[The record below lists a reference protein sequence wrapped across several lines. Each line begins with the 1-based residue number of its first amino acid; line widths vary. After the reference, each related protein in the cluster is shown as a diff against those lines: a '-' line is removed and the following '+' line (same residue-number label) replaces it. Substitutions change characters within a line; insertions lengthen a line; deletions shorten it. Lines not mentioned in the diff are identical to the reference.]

1 MQRKEGLMVIGA
13 AIGDV
18 TVMPAPKNL
27 PSAGSTPMERIC
39 LSTGGDAL
47 NEATVAARL
56 GCKTALVTLL
66 GRDDMAAIIRSHCD
80 REGVR
85 LLGPQAPEMDTG
97 LNVVLVDET
106 GERRFLTNANSTLRR
121 LSLAHILPV
130 LETEEYAAA
139 RAVCLASLF
148 VSPALTLTDTEA
160 LFRRVKADGK
170 LLCADT
176 TRPKHGETA
185 ADAAGALKH
194 LDWFFPNL
202 EEALRLT
209 KADSPRAAAETLLSA
224 GVRHVALKLGGEG
237 CLLASR
243 ETDFGEEI
251 AVPPEPLRASAN
263 DRRGECGCAAALS
276 RTGSALDA
284 CAPSMATS
292 ARTVRSTFRVVPA
305 VPGVHCVD
313 ATGAGD
319 TFAASFQCAL
329 LAGEPPVRCAAYA
342 DAVASLCVEQP
353 GATSAALAPD
363 EIARRRDA
371 VLARL

>member
-1 MQRKEGLMVIGA
+1 MRREGGLMVIGA

-27 PSAGSTPMERIC
+27 PSAGSTPMERIR

-56 GCKTALVTLL
+56 GCRTALVTLL

-85 LLGPQAPEMDTG
+85 LLGPEAPEMDTG

-176 TRPKHGETA
+176 TRPKHGETV

-243 ETDFGEEI
+243 ETDFGE
-251 AVPPEPLRASAN
+251 
-263 DRRGECGCAAALS
+263 DF
-276 RTGSALDA
+276 
-284 CAPSMATS
+284 PS
-292 ARTVRSTFRVVPA
+292 STHFRVVPA

-342 DAVASLCVEQP
+342 NAVASLCVEQP

>member
-1 MQRKEGLMVIGA
+1 MRREGGLMVIGA

-27 PSAGSTPMERIC
+27 PSAGSTPMERIR

-56 GCKTALVTLL
+56 GCRTALVTLL
-66 GRDDMAAIIRSHCD
+66 GRDDMASIIRSRCD

-85 LLGPQAPEMDTG
+85 LLAAEDSRTDTG

-106 GERRFLTNANSTLRR
+106 GERRFLTNANGTLRR
-121 LSLAHILPV
+121 LSLEHILPV

-176 TRPKHGETA
+176 TRPKHGETV

-202 EEALRLT
+202 EEALFLT
-209 KADSPRAAAETLLSA
+209 KADSPRAAAEALLSA

-243 ETDFGEEI
+243 ETDFGEEP
-251 AVPPEPLRASAN
+251 AVRPEHLRASAN

-276 RTGSALDA
+276 RTESVPDA
-284 CAPSMATS
+284 CAPSMS
-292 ARTVRSTFRVVPA
+292 ASAPSPTHFRVVPA
-305 VPGVHCVD
+305 VPGVRCVD

-342 DAVASLCVEQP
+342 NAVASLCVEQP
-353 GATSAALAPD
+353 GATSAALDPD
-363 EIARRRDA
+363 EIARRRDM

>member
-1 MQRKEGLMVIGA
+1 MRREGGLMVIGA

-27 PSAGSTPMERIC
+27 PSAGSTPMERIR

-66 GRDDMAAIIRSHCD
+66 GRDDMAAIIRDHC
-80 REGVR
+80 RRAGVR

-160 LFRRVKADGK
+160 LFRRIKADGK

-243 ETDFGEEI
+243 ETDFGE
-251 AVPPEPLRASAN
+251 
-263 DRRGECGCAAALS
+263 DF
-276 RTGSALDA
+276 
-284 CAPSMATS
+284 PS
-292 ARTVRSTFRVVPA
+292 STRFRVVPA

-342 DAVASLCVEQP
+342 NAVASLCVEQP

>member
-1 MQRKEGLMVIGA
+1 MQRKDSLMVIGA

-27 PSAGSTPMERIC
+27 PSAGSTPMERIR

-85 LLGPQAPEMDTG
+85 LLGPEAPEMDTG

-243 ETDFGEEI
+243 ETDFGE
-251 AVPPEPLRASAN
+251 
-263 DRRGECGCAAALS
+263 DF
-276 RTGSALDA
+276 
-284 CAPSMATS
+284 PS
-292 ARTVRSTFRVVPA
+292 STHFRVVPA

-342 DAVASLCVEQP
+342 NAVASLCVEQP

>member
-1 MQRKEGLMVIGA
+1 MSVS
-13 AIGDV
+13 V
-18 TVMPAPKNL
+18 
-27 PSAGSTPMERIC
+27 SAGETNR
-39 LSTGGDAL
+39 L
-47 NEATVAARL
+47 ARQ
-56 GCKTALVTLL
+56 T
-66 GRDDMAAIIRSHCD
+66 
-80 REGVR
+80 
-85 LLGPQAPEMDTG
+85 
-97 LNVVLVDET
+97 
-106 GERRFLTNANSTLRR
+106 
-121 LSLAHILPV
+121 
-130 LETEEYAAA
+130 A

-209 KADSPRAAAETLLSA
+209 KADSPRAAAEALLSA

-243 ETDFGEEI
+243 ETDFGE
-251 AVPPEPLRASAN
+251 
-263 DRRGECGCAAALS
+263 DF
-276 RTGSALDA
+276 
-284 CAPSMATS
+284 PS
-292 ARTVRSTFRVVPA
+292 STHFRVVPA
-305 VPGVHCVD
+305 VPGVRCVD

-342 DAVASLCVEQP
+342 NAVASLCVEQP

>member
-1 MQRKEGLMVIGA
+1 MRREGGLMVIGA

-27 PSAGSTPMERIC
+27 PSAGSTPMERIR
-39 LSTGGDAL
+39 LSTGGDAR

-85 LLGPQAPEMDTG
+85 LLGPEASEMDTG

-121 LSLAHILPV
+121 LSLEHILPV

-202 EEALRLT
+202 EEALFLT
-209 KADSPRAAAETLLSA
+209 KADSPRAAAEALLSA

-243 ETDFGEEI
+243 ETDFGED
-251 AVPPEPLRASAN
+251 S
-263 DRRGECGCAAALS
+263 
-276 RTGSALDA
+276 
-284 CAPSMATS
+284 PSPTH
-292 ARTVRSTFRVVPA
+292 FRVVPA
-305 VPGVHCVD
+305 VPGVRCVD

-342 DAVASLCVEQP
+342 NAVASLCVEQP

>member
-1 MQRKEGLMVIGA
+1 MRREGGLMVIGA

-27 PSAGSTPMERIC
+27 PSAGSTPMERIR

-85 LLGPQAPEMDTG
+85 LLGPEAPEMDTG

-121 LSLAHILPV
+121 LSLEHILPV

-243 ETDFGEEI
+243 ETDFGED
-251 AVPPEPLRASAN
+251 S
-263 DRRGECGCAAALS
+263 
-276 RTGSALDA
+276 
-284 CAPSMATS
+284 PS
-292 ARTVRSTFRVVPA
+292 STHFRVVPA

-342 DAVASLCVEQP
+342 NAVASLCVEQP
-353 GATSAALAPD
+353 GATSATLAPD

>member
-1 MQRKEGLMVIGA
+1 MQRKDSLMVIGA

-27 PSAGSTPMERIC
+27 PSAGSTPMERIR

-56 GCKTALVTLL
+56 GCRTALVTLL

-85 LLGPQAPEMDTG
+85 LLGPEAPEMDTG

-243 ETDFGEEI
+243 ETDFGE
-251 AVPPEPLRASAN
+251 
-263 DRRGECGCAAALS
+263 DF
-276 RTGSALDA
+276 
-284 CAPSMATS
+284 PS
-292 ARTVRSTFRVVPA
+292 STHFRVVPA

-342 DAVASLCVEQP
+342 NAVASLCVEQP
-353 GATSAALAPD
+353 GATSATLAPD

>member
-1 MQRKEGLMVIGA
+1 MRREGGLMVIGA

-27 PSAGSTPMERIC
+27 PSAGSTPMERIR

-56 GCKTALVTLL
+56 GCTTALVTLL

-85 LLGPQAPEMDTG
+85 LLGPEAPEMDTG

-121 LSLAHILPV
+121 LSLEHILPV

-243 ETDFGEEI
+243 ETDFGED
-251 AVPPEPLRASAN
+251 S
-263 DRRGECGCAAALS
+263 
-276 RTGSALDA
+276 
-284 CAPSMATS
+284 PS
-292 ARTVRSTFRVVPA
+292 STHFRVVPA

-342 DAVASLCVEQP
+342 NAVASLCVEQP
-353 GATSAALAPD
+353 GATSATLAPD

>member
-1 MQRKEGLMVIGA
+1 MVIGA

-27 PSAGSTPMERIC
+27 PSAGSTPMERIR

-66 GRDDMAAIIRSHCD
+66 GRDDMAAIIRDHC
-80 REGVR
+80 RRAGVR

-160 LFRRVKADGK
+160 LFRRIKADGK

-243 ETDFGEEI
+243 ETDFGE
-251 AVPPEPLRASAN
+251 
-263 DRRGECGCAAALS
+263 DF
-276 RTGSALDA
+276 
-284 CAPSMATS
+284 PS
-292 ARTVRSTFRVVPA
+292 STRFRVVPA

-342 DAVASLCVEQP
+342 NAVASLCVEQP

>member
-1 MQRKEGLMVIGA
+1 MRREGGLMVIGA

-27 PSAGSTPMERIC
+27 PSAGSTPMERIR

-66 GRDDMAAIIRSHCD
+66 GRDDMAAIIRNHCL

-121 LSLAHILPV
+121 LSLEHILPV

-209 KADSPRAAAETLLSA
+209 KADSPRAAAEALLSA

-243 ETDFGEEI
+243 ETDFGEKI
-251 AVPPEPLRASAN
+251 AIPPEPLRASAN

-284 CAPSMATS
+284 CEPSMAAS
-292 ARTVRSTFRVVPA
+292 APDDSFHFRVVPA
-305 VPGVHCVD
+305 VPGVRCVD

-342 DAVASLCVEQP
+342 NAAASLCVEQP

-363 EIARRRDA
+363 EIARRRDM
-371 VLARL
+371 VLARM

>member
-1 MQRKEGLMVIGA
+1 MRREGGLMVIGA

-27 PSAGSTPMERIC
+27 PSAGSTPMERIR

-66 GRDDMAAIIRSHCD
+66 GRDDMAAIIRGHCD

-85 LLGPQAPEMDTG
+85 LLGPQASEMDTG

-185 ADAAGALKH
+185 ADAAGALTH

-243 ETDFGEEI
+243 ETDFGE
-251 AVPPEPLRASAN
+251 
-263 DRRGECGCAAALS
+263 DF
-276 RTGSALDA
+276 
-284 CAPSMATS
+284 PS
-292 ARTVRSTFRVVPA
+292 STHFRVVPA
-305 VPGVHCVD
+305 VPGVRCVD

-342 DAVASLCVEQP
+342 NAVASLCVEQP
-353 GATSAALAPD
+353 GATSAALDPD

>member
-1 MQRKEGLMVIGA
+1 MRRKDSLMVIGA

-85 LLGPQAPEMDTG
+85 LLGPEAPEMDTG

-209 KADSPRAAAETLLSA
+209 KADSPRAAAEALLSA

-243 ETDFGEEI
+243 ETDFGED
-251 AVPPEPLRASAN
+251 S
-263 DRRGECGCAAALS
+263 
-276 RTGSALDA
+276 
-284 CAPSMATS
+284 PS
-292 ARTVRSTFRVVPA
+292 STHFRVVPA

-342 DAVASLCVEQP
+342 NAVASLCVEQP

>member
-1 MQRKEGLMVIGA
+1 MRREGGLMVIGA

-27 PSAGSTPMERIC
+27 PSAGSTPMERIR

-85 LLGPQAPEMDTG
+85 LLGPEAPEMDTG

-209 KADSPRAAAETLLSA
+209 KADSPHAAAETLLSA

-243 ETDFGEEI
+243 ETDFGED
-251 AVPPEPLRASAN
+251 S
-263 DRRGECGCAAALS
+263 
-276 RTGSALDA
+276 
-284 CAPSMATS
+284 PS
-292 ARTVRSTFRVVPA
+292 STHFRVVPA

-342 DAVASLCVEQP
+342 NAVASLCVEQP

>member
-1 MQRKEGLMVIGA
+1 MQRKDSLMIIGA

-18 TVMPAPKNL
+18 TVMPAPKSL
-27 PSAGSTPMERIC
+27 PSAGSTPMERIR

-66 GRDDMAAIIRSHCD
+66 GRDDMAAIIRDHCR

-243 ETDFGEEI
+243 ETDFGE
-251 AVPPEPLRASAN
+251 
-263 DRRGECGCAAALS
+263 DF
-276 RTGSALDA
+276 
-284 CAPSMATS
+284 PS
-292 ARTVRSTFRVVPA
+292 STHFRVVPA

-342 DAVASLCVEQP
+342 NAVASLCVEQP
-353 GATSAALAPD
+353 GATSAALDPD
-363 EIARRRDA
+363 EIARRRDM

>member
-1 MQRKEGLMVIGA
+1 MRREGGLMVIGA

-27 PSAGSTPMERIC
+27 PSAGSTPMERIR

-85 LLGPQAPEMDTG
+85 LLGPEAPEMDTG
-97 LNVVLVDET
+97 LNVVLVDGT

-121 LSLAHILPV
+121 LSLEHILPV

-243 ETDFGEEI
+243 ETDFGE
-251 AVPPEPLRASAN
+251 N
-263 DRRGECGCAAALS
+263 F
-276 RTGSALDA
+276 
-284 CAPSMATS
+284 PS
-292 ARTVRSTFRVVPA
+292 STHFRVVPA
-305 VPGVHCVD
+305 VPGVRCVD

-342 DAVASLCVEQP
+342 NAVASLCVEQP
-353 GATSAALAPD
+353 GATSAALDPD

>member
-1 MQRKEGLMVIGA
+1 MQRKDSLMVIGA

-27 PSAGSTPMERIC
+27 PSAGSTPMERIR

-66 GRDDMAAIIRSHCD
+66 GRDDMAAIIRNHCL

-243 ETDFGEEI
+243 ETDFGE
-251 AVPPEPLRASAN
+251 
-263 DRRGECGCAAALS
+263 DF
-276 RTGSALDA
+276 
-284 CAPSMATS
+284 PS
-292 ARTVRSTFRVVPA
+292 STRFRVVPA

-342 DAVASLCVEQP
+342 NAVASLCVEQP

>member
-1 MQRKEGLMVIGA
+1 MRREGGLMVIGA

-27 PSAGSTPMERIC
+27 PSAGSTPMERIR

-56 GCKTALVTLL
+56 GCRTALVTLL

-85 LLGPQAPEMDTG
+85 LLGPEAPEMDTG

-209 KADSPRAAAETLLSA
+209 KADSARAAAETLLSA

-243 ETDFGEEI
+243 ETDFGE
-251 AVPPEPLRASAN
+251 
-263 DRRGECGCAAALS
+263 DF
-276 RTGSALDA
+276 
-284 CAPSMATS
+284 PS
-292 ARTVRSTFRVVPA
+292 STHFRVVPA
-305 VPGVHCVD
+305 VPGVRCVD

-342 DAVASLCVEQP
+342 NAVASLCVEQP

>member
-1 MQRKEGLMVIGA
+1 MRREGSLMVIGA

-27 PSAGSTPMERIC
+27 PSAGSTPMERIR

-243 ETDFGEEI
+243 ETDFGE
-251 AVPPEPLRASAN
+251 
-263 DRRGECGCAAALS
+263 DF
-276 RTGSALDA
+276 
-284 CAPSMATS
+284 PS
-292 ARTVRSTFRVVPA
+292 STHFRVVPA

-342 DAVASLCVEQP
+342 NAVASLCVEQP
-353 GATSAALAPD
+353 GATSAAFAPV

>member
-1 MQRKEGLMVIGA
+1 MRRKDSLMVIGA

-27 PSAGSTPMERIC
+27 PSAGSTPMERIR

-56 GCKTALVTLL
+56 GCRTALVTLL

-85 LLGPQAPEMDTG
+85 LLGPEAPEMDTG

-209 KADSPRAAAETLLSA
+209 KTDSPRAAAEALLSA

-243 ETDFGEEI
+243 ETDFGED
-251 AVPPEPLRASAN
+251 S
-263 DRRGECGCAAALS
+263 
-276 RTGSALDA
+276 
-284 CAPSMATS
+284 PS
-292 ARTVRSTFRVVPA
+292 STRFRVVPA

-342 DAVASLCVEQP
+342 NAVASLCVEQP
-353 GATSAALAPD
+353 GATSAALAPN

>member
-1 MQRKEGLMVIGA
+1 MQRKDGLMVIGA
-13 AIGDV
+13 AVGDV

-27 PSAGSTPMERIC
+27 PSAGSTPMERIR

-47 NEATVAARL
+47 NESTVAARL
-56 GCKTALVTLL
+56 GCRTSLLTLL
-66 GRDDMAAIIRSHCD
+66 GRDEMAAVIRDHC
-80 REGVR
+80 RRAGVR
-85 LLGPQAPEMDTG
+85 LLGPEAPEMDTG

-121 LSLAHILPV
+121 LGLAHILPV

-185 ADAAGALKH
+185 DDAAGALKH

-202 EEALRLT
+202 EEALLLT
-209 KADSPRAAAETLLSA
+209 KADSPRAAAEALLSA

-243 ETDFGEEI
+243 ETDFGED
-251 AVPPEPLRASAN
+251 S
-263 DRRGECGCAAALS
+263 
-276 RTGSALDA
+276 
-284 CAPSMATS
+284 PSS
-292 ARTVRSTFRVVPA
+292 IHFRVVPA
-305 VPGVHCVD
+305 VPGVRCVD

-342 DAVASLCVEQP
+342 NAAASLCVEQP

-363 EIARRRDA
+363 EIARRRDM
-371 VLARL
+371 VLARM

>member
-1 MQRKEGLMVIGA
+1 MQRKDSLMVIGA

-27 PSAGSTPMERIC
+27 PSAGSTPMERIR

-85 LLGPQAPEMDTG
+85 LLGPEAPEMDTG

-243 ETDFGEEI
+243 ETDFGE
-251 AVPPEPLRASAN
+251 
-263 DRRGECGCAAALS
+263 DF
-276 RTGSALDA
+276 
-284 CAPSMATS
+284 PS
-292 ARTVRSTFRVVPA
+292 STHFRVVPA

-342 DAVASLCVEQP
+342 NAVASLCVEQP
-353 GATSAALAPD
+353 GATSAALAPN

>member
-1 MQRKEGLMVIGA
+1 MRREGGLMVIGA

-27 PSAGSTPMERIC
+27 PSAGSTPMERIR

-85 LLGPQAPEMDTG
+85 LLGPEAPEMDTG
-97 LNVVLVDET
+97 LNVVLVDGT

-121 LSLAHILPV
+121 LSLEHILPV

-243 ETDFGEEI
+243 ETDFGE
-251 AVPPEPLRASAN
+251 
-263 DRRGECGCAAALS
+263 DF
-276 RTGSALDA
+276 
-284 CAPSMATS
+284 PS
-292 ARTVRSTFRVVPA
+292 STHFRVVPA
-305 VPGVHCVD
+305 VPGVRCVD

-342 DAVASLCVEQP
+342 NAVASLCVEQP
-353 GATSAALAPD
+353 GATSAALDPD

>member
-1 MQRKEGLMVIGA
+1 MRREGGLMVIGA

-27 PSAGSTPMERIC
+27 PSAGSTPMERIR

-85 LLGPQAPEMDTG
+85 LLGPEAPEMDTG

-243 ETDFGEEI
+243 ETDFGED
-251 AVPPEPLRASAN
+251 S
-263 DRRGECGCAAALS
+263 
-276 RTGSALDA
+276 
-284 CAPSMATS
+284 PS
-292 ARTVRSTFRVVPA
+292 STHFRVVPA

-342 DAVASLCVEQP
+342 NAVASLCVEQP

>member
-1 MQRKEGLMVIGA
+1 MRRESGLMVIGA

-27 PSAGSTPMERIC
+27 PSAGSTPMERIR

-66 GRDDMAAIIRSHCD
+66 GRDDMAAIIRDHCD

-243 ETDFGEEI
+243 ETDFGE
-251 AVPPEPLRASAN
+251 
-263 DRRGECGCAAALS
+263 DF
-276 RTGSALDA
+276 
-284 CAPSMATS
+284 PS
-292 ARTVRSTFRVVPA
+292 STHFRVVPA
-305 VPGVHCVD
+305 VPGVRCVD

-342 DAVASLCVEQP
+342 SAVASLCVEQP

>member
-27 PSAGSTPMERIC
+27 PSAGSTPMERIR

-121 LSLAHILPV
+121 LSLTHILPV

-243 ETDFGEEI
+243 ETDFGED
-251 AVPPEPLRASAN
+251 S
-263 DRRGECGCAAALS
+263 
-276 RTGSALDA
+276 
-284 CAPSMATS
+284 PS
-292 ARTVRSTFRVVPA
+292 STHFRVVPA

-342 DAVASLCVEQP
+342 NAVASLCVEQP
-353 GATSAALAPD
+353 GATSATLAPD
-363 EIARRRDA
+363 EIARRRNA

>member
-148 VSPALTLTDTEA
+148 VSPALTLTDTG
-160 LFRRVKADGK
+160 RR
-170 LLCADT
+170 
-176 TRPKHGETA
+176 
-185 ADAAGALKH
+185 
-194 LDWFFPNL
+194 
-202 EEALRLT
+202 
-209 KADSPRAAAETLLSA
+209 SSA
-224 GVRHVALKLGGEG
+224 
-237 CLLASR
+237 ASR
-243 ETDFGEEI
+243 PTESSSAPTRR
-251 AVPPEPLRASAN
+251 ARNTAKPPPTRRA
-263 DRRGECGCAAALS
+263 R
-276 RTGSALDA
+276 
-284 CAPSMATS
+284 
-292 ARTVRSTFRVVPA
+292 
-305 VPGVHCVD
+305 
-313 ATGAGD
+313 
-319 TFAASFQCAL
+319 
-329 LAGEPPVRCAAYA
+329 
-342 DAVASLCVEQP
+342 
-353 GATSAALAPD
+353 
-363 EIARRRDA
+363 
-371 VLARL
+371 

>member
-1 MQRKEGLMVIGA
+1 MQRKDSLMVIGA

-18 TVMPAPKNL
+18 TVMPAPKSL
-27 PSAGSTPMERIC
+27 PSAGSTPMERIR

-66 GRDDMAAIIRSHCD
+66 GRDDMAAVIRSHCD

-85 LLGPQAPEMDTG
+85 LLGPEAPEMDTG

-243 ETDFGEEI
+243 ETDFGED
-251 AVPPEPLRASAN
+251 S
-263 DRRGECGCAAALS
+263 
-276 RTGSALDA
+276 
-284 CAPSMATS
+284 PS
-292 ARTVRSTFRVVPA
+292 STHFRVVPA

-342 DAVASLCVEQP
+342 NAVASLCVEQP

>member
-1 MQRKEGLMVIGA
+1 MRREGGLMVIGA
-13 AIGDV
+13 AVGDV

-27 PSAGSTPMERIC
+27 PAAGSTPMERIR

-56 GCKTALVTLL
+56 GCRTALLTLL
-66 GRDDMAAIIRSHCD
+66 GQDDMGAVIRGHC
-80 REGVR
+80 RRAGVR
-85 LLGPQAPEMDTG
+85 LLGPEETEMDTG

-121 LSLAHILPV
+121 LGLAHILPA

-176 TRPKHGETA
+176 TRPKHGETVV
-185 ADAAGALKH
+185 DAAGALKH

-202 EEALRLT
+202 EEALLLT
-209 KADSPRAAAETLLSA
+209 RADSPRAAAEALLSA

-243 ETDFGEEI
+243 ETDFGEEP
-251 AVPPEPLRASAN
+251 AVPSEHLRASAD
-263 DRRGECGCAAALS
+263 DRRCECSCAAVLS
-276 RTGSALDA
+276 QTESVPDA
-284 CAPSMATS
+284 RAPAMAANAPS
-292 ARTVRSTFRVVPA
+292 STHFRIVPA
-305 VPGVHCVD
+305 VPGVRCVD

-319 TFAASFQCAL
+319 TFAAAFQCAL
-329 LAGEPPVRCAAYA
+329 LTGEPPVRCAAYA
-342 DAVASLCVEQP
+342 NAAASLCVEQP
-353 GATSAALAPD
+353 GATSAALDPD
-363 EIARRRDA
+363 EIARRRDM

>member
-1 MQRKEGLMVIGA
+1 MRRKGGLMVIGA
-13 AIGDV
+13 AVGDV

-27 PSAGSTPMERIC
+27 PPAGSTPMERIR

-47 NEATVAARL
+47 NEAIVAARL
-56 GCKTALVTLL
+56 GCRTSLLTLL
-66 GRDDMAAIIRSHCD
+66 GRDDMGAVIRDHCRRAD
-80 REGVR
+80 VR
-85 LLGPQAPEMDTG
+85 LLAAEEPEMDTS

-121 LSLAHILPV
+121 LCLEHILPA
-130 LETEEYAAA
+130 LDTEEYAAA

-148 VSPALTLTDTEA
+148 VSPALTLTDTET

-176 TRPKHGETA
+176 TRPKHGETV
-185 ADAAGALKH
+185 ADAADALKH

-202 EEALRLT
+202 EEALFLT
-209 KADSPRAAAETLLSA
+209 KADSPRAAAEALLSA
-224 GVRHVALKLGGEG
+224 GVRRVALKLGGEG

-243 ETDFGEEI
+243 ETDFGEEP
-251 AVPPEPLRASAN
+251 AVPPEHLRASAN

-276 RTGSALDA
+276 RAEPVPDA
-284 CAPSMATS
+284 CAPSMAENTPS
-292 ARTVRSTFRVVPA
+292 PTHFRVVPA
-305 VPGVHCVD
+305 VPGVRCVD

-342 DAVASLCVEQP
+342 NAVASLCVEQP
-353 GATSAALAPD
+353 GATSAALDPE
-363 EIARRRDA
+363 EIARRRDM

>member
-1 MQRKEGLMVIGA
+1 MRREGSLMVIGA

-27 PSAGSTPMERIC
+27 PSAGSTPMERIR

-85 LLGPQAPEMDTG
+85 LLGPEAPEMDTG

-202 EEALRLT
+202 VEALRLT

-243 ETDFGEEI
+243 ETDFGE
-251 AVPPEPLRASAN
+251 
-263 DRRGECGCAAALS
+263 DF
-276 RTGSALDA
+276 
-284 CAPSMATS
+284 PS
-292 ARTVRSTFRVVPA
+292 STHFRVVPA

-342 DAVASLCVEQP
+342 NAVASLCVEQP

>member
-1 MQRKEGLMVIGA
+1 MRRESGLMVIGA

-27 PSAGSTPMERIC
+27 PSAGSTPMERIR

-209 KADSPRAAAETLLSA
+209 KADSPRAAAEALLNA

-243 ETDFGEEI
+243 ETDFGE
-251 AVPPEPLRASAN
+251 
-263 DRRGECGCAAALS
+263 DF
-276 RTGSALDA
+276 
-284 CAPSMATS
+284 PS
-292 ARTVRSTFRVVPA
+292 STHFRVVPA

-342 DAVASLCVEQP
+342 NAVASLCVEQP

>member
-1 MQRKEGLMVIGA
+1 MQRKDSLMVIGA

-18 TVMPAPKNL
+18 TVMPAPMNL
-27 PSAGSTPMERIC
+27 PSAGSTPMERIR

-56 GCKTALVTLL
+56 GCRASLLTLL
-66 GRDDMAAIIRSHCD
+66 GRDEMAAVIRDHC
-80 REGVR
+80 RRAGVR
-85 LLGPQAPEMDTG
+85 LLGPEAPEMDTG

-202 EEALRLT
+202 EEALLLT
-209 KADSPRAAAETLLSA
+209 KADSPRAAAEALLSA

-243 ETDFGEEI
+243 ETDFGE
-251 AVPPEPLRASAN
+251 
-263 DRRGECGCAAALS
+263 DF
-276 RTGSALDA
+276 
-284 CAPSMATS
+284 PS
-292 ARTVRSTFRVVPA
+292 STHFRVVPA

-342 DAVASLCVEQP
+342 NAVASLCVEQP

>member
-1 MQRKEGLMVIGA
+1 MRRESGLMVIGA

-27 PSAGSTPMERIC
+27 PSAGSTPMERIR

-85 LLGPQAPEMDTG
+85 LLGPEAPEMDTG

-243 ETDFGEEI
+243 ETDFGED
-251 AVPPEPLRASAN
+251 S
-263 DRRGECGCAAALS
+263 
-276 RTGSALDA
+276 
-284 CAPSMATS
+284 PS
-292 ARTVRSTFRVVPA
+292 STHFRVVPA

-342 DAVASLCVEQP
+342 NAVASLCVEQP

>member
-1 MQRKEGLMVIGA
+1 MRRKDSLMVIGA

-27 PSAGSTPMERIC
+27 PSAGSTPMERIR

-56 GCKTALVTLL
+56 GCRTALVTLL

-85 LLGPQAPEMDTG
+85 LLGPEAPEMDTG

-209 KADSPRAAAETLLSA
+209 KADSPHAAAEALLSA

-243 ETDFGEEI
+243 ETDFGE
-251 AVPPEPLRASAN
+251 
-263 DRRGECGCAAALS
+263 DF
-276 RTGSALDA
+276 
-284 CAPSMATS
+284 PS
-292 ARTVRSTFRVVPA
+292 STHFRVVPA

-342 DAVASLCVEQP
+342 NAVASLCVEQP

>member
-1 MQRKEGLMVIGA
+1 MVIGA

-27 PSAGSTPMERIC
+27 PSAGSTPMERIR

-85 LLGPQAPEMDTG
+85 LLGPEAPEMDTG

-243 ETDFGEEI
+243 ETDFGED
-251 AVPPEPLRASAN
+251 S
-263 DRRGECGCAAALS
+263 
-276 RTGSALDA
+276 
-284 CAPSMATS
+284 PS
-292 ARTVRSTFRVVPA
+292 STHFRVVPA

-342 DAVASLCVEQP
+342 NAVASLCVEQP

>member
-1 MQRKEGLMVIGA
+1 MRREGGLMVIGA

-27 PSAGSTPMERIC
+27 PSAGSTPMERIR

-209 KADSPRAAAETLLSA
+209 KADSPHAAAETLLSA

-243 ETDFGEEI
+243 ETDFGE
-251 AVPPEPLRASAN
+251 
-263 DRRGECGCAAALS
+263 DF
-276 RTGSALDA
+276 
-284 CAPSMATS
+284 PS
-292 ARTVRSTFRVVPA
+292 STHFRVVPA

-342 DAVASLCVEQP
+342 NAVASLCVEQP

>member
-1 MQRKEGLMVIGA
+1 MQRKDSLMVIGA

-27 PSAGSTPMERIC
+27 PSAGSTPMERIR

-85 LLGPQAPEMDTG
+85 LLGPEVPEMDTG

-209 KADSPRAAAETLLSA
+209 KADSPCAAAESA
-224 GVRHVALKLGGEG
+224 AERG
-237 CLLASR
+237 
-243 ETDFGEEI
+243 
-251 AVPPEPLRASAN
+251 RAPRRPQAR
-263 DRRGECGCAAALS
+263 RRGLPARQPGDGFRRGFPFVHPFPRRS
-276 RTGSALDA
+276 RG
-284 CAPSMATS
+284 
-292 ARTVRSTFRVVPA
+292 ARRSLRRRHRRGRHLRRVVPVRA
-305 VPGVHCVD
+305 AGGR
-313 ATGAGD
+313 AAGALRRLRQRRRL
-319 TFAASFQCAL
+319 S
-329 LAGEPPVRCAAYA
+329 VRRA
-342 DAVASLCVEQP
+342 
-353 GATSAALAPD
+353 
-363 EIARRRDA
+363 ARRDLGRARPRRNRAPKRRGSRAA
-371 VLARL
+371 VSERPAKTRLPRNCTAEFSE